1 MVDYDWS
8 SPKNTSVHIHS
19 EFSFSIFEKNW
30 TMFNLF
36 FHEVIF
42 SIVLCWYLKTLMTFY
57 SLGKAYVSK
66 MRPFLYEFA
75 NVMLSSVYSQQMRLM
90 SCVLDPS
97 FARM

>member
-1 MVDYDWS
+1 MIGRR
-8 SPKNTSVHIHS
+8 PKTLAHIIIRNSHL
-19 EFSFSIFEKNW
+19 EKNW
-30 TMFNLF
+30 TMFDFFSWGDIYNNSFLVFEDVDDFLF
-36 FHEVIF
+36 
-42 SIVLCWYLKTLMTFY
+42 
-57 SLGKAYVSK
+57 LGKAYVSK